1 MADKFTITVNGKE
14 QEVKMTFGMLN
25 AVCKT
30 LEDVDRA
37 SRLTLDVEIMNEVMI
52 TLLSPRDSKGK
63 ITEELDIN
71 TLDVDDSEVMDL
83 LAWAGN
89 HALDFFLKGL
99 ERAKGLQDQ
108 HMPRVKALTPS
119 LSGS

>member
-25 AVCKT
+25 ALCKT
-30 LEDVDRA
+30 LGDVDRA
-37 SRLTLDVEIMNEVMI
+37 SQLTIDVDIINEVMI

-63 ITEELDIN
+63 ITKELDIN
-71 TLDVDDSEVMDL
+71 TLEVDETAVMDL
-83 LAWAGN
+83 MAWAGN

-108 HMPRVKALTPS
+108 HMPRVKALMPS